1 MATPLDPT
9 FHITTPRLS
18 LWYLDP
24 SSDSHMSFLCDVQNS
39 PENIAVAQ
47 LAGIPPPKEPMTI
60 ASARASLVA
69 RTEKLAETGSGRY
82 IISLNS
88 PSPKPN
94 LSSKPDSGEAE
105 GKQEETVEGRE
116 FIGYVSMQLQRF
128 PHLPCPT
135 IPDIGFVLLAKYYG
149 KGYATE
155 ACEALMRHFKEIKGH
170 ARFAGFTHP
179 LNVNSQKLFRRLGF
193 EDRGAMD
200 VGGVVGDGSAARIAV
215 WTKGVEEGTE
225 LGELGIGA
233 GGVEV

>member
-1 MATPLDPT
+1 MATPLDPS
-9 FHITTPRLS
+9 FRITTPRLS

-24 SSDSHMSFLCDVQNS
+24 SSDAHMSFLCAVQNS
-39 PENIAVAQ
+39 PESIAVAQ
-47 LAGIPPPKEPMTI
+47 LAGIPPPKEPLTI
-60 ASARASLVA
+60 ASARAGLVA

-82 IISLNS
+82 IISLNP
-88 PSPKPN
+88 PSTKPG
-94 LSSKPDSGEAE
+94 SEEEKAE
-105 GKQEETVEGRE
+105 DVEKE

-155 ACEALMRHFKEIKGH
+155 ACEALMRHFSETKGH
-170 ARFAGFTHP
+170 KRFVGFTHP

-200 VGGVVGDGSAARIAV
+200 VAGVVGDGSAARIAV
-215 WTKGVEEGTE
+215 WTKGVEEGTG

-233 GGVEV
+233 GAGGVEV

>member
-1 MATPLDPT
+1 MPSSLDPT

-24 SSDSHMSFLCDVQNS
+24 SNDAHMSFLCTVQNS

-47 LAGIPPPKEPMTI
+47 LSGVPAPKEPLTI

-88 PSPKPN
+88 PTRGFEEEK
-94 LSSKPDSGEAE
+94 AE
-105 GKQEETVEGRE
+105 EDKEKEKE
-116 FIGYVSMQLQRF
+116 FVGYVSMQLHRY

-135 IPDIGFVLLAKYYG
+135 IPDLGFVLLAKYYG

-155 ACEALMRHFKEIKGH
+155 ACEALMRHFAETKGH

-193 EDRGAMD
+193 EDRGVLD
-200 VGGVVGDGSAARIAV
+200 VQGVVGDGSAARIAV
-215 WTKGVEEGTE
+215 WTKGVEEGME

-233 GGVEV
+233 GEGGGRVEG

>member
-1 MATPLDPT
+1 MANPLDPT
-9 FHITTPRLS
+9 FHIPTPRLS

-24 SSDSHMSFLCDVQNS
+24 SSDAHMSFLCAVQNS
-39 PENIAVAQ
+39 PESIAVAQ
-47 LAGIPPPKEPMTI
+47 LAGIPPPQEPLTI

-82 IISLNS
+82 IISLNA
-88 PSPKPN
+88 PSPDAHP
-94 LSSKPDSGEAE
+94 SPQPESGDAR
-105 GKQEETVEGRE
+105 GKREETAGARE
-116 FIGYVSMQLQRF
+116 FVGYVSMQLQRF
-128 PHLPCPT
+128 PHLPCPA
-135 IPDIGFVLLAKYYG
+135 IPDLGFVLLAKYYG

-155 ACEALMRHFKEIKGH
+155 ACEALMRHFEETKGH

-179 LNVNSQKLFRRLGF
+179 LNVNSQRLFRRLGF

-200 VGGVVGDGSAARIAV
+200 VGGVVGDGSAVRMAV